1 MDTVIRVAV
10 IYVFIMV
17 ALRLLG
23 KREFGQL
30 SSFDLVILLLI
41 PELVSQSLTRED
53 YSLTNAIV
61 AVSALMILVFLTSL
75 LSHMSPAFSKVIN
88 GEPTVLVQ
96 KGRMVEESMNRE
108 RVNPDEVLDAM
119 HAAGLERIEQVKW
132 AILGADG
139 RISVVPWQPGDT
151 RPQKKKKSGVP

>member
-1 MDTVIRVAV
+1 MDTVIRVAI
-10 IYVFIMV
+10 IYVFLMAAFRI
-17 ALRLLG
+17 LG

-30 SSFDLVILLLI
+30 SSFDLVILLMI

-75 LSHMSPAFSKVIN
+75 LSHMSPALEKVIN
-88 GEPTVLVQ
+88 GEPAVLVQ
-96 KGRMVEESMNRE
+96 HGRMVPESMNRE

-132 AILGADG
+132 AILGSDG
-139 RISVVPWQPGDT
+139 RISVVPAPSPGT
-151 RPQKKKKSGVP
+151 RSQKKKSGVP